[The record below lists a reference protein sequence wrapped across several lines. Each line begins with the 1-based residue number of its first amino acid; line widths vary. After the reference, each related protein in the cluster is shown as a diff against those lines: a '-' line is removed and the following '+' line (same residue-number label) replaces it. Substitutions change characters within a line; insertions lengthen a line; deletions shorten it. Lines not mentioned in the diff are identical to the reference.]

1 MKVIIVDDERLAR
14 KELRT
19 MLSGFSEVEILAE
32 CENAQSAIEEI
43 EKQKPDLVFLDINMP
58 GKDGFSL
65 LEELDDVPEII
76 FVTAYDEYAL
86 KAFEVNA
93 LDYLLKPVQV
103 ERLQEALN
111 KFNSTVSIKNNS
123 QKLDASSQI
132 FVKNGERCW
141 FVKLADVPLFESEG
155 NYVRI
160 YFETNKPLILK
171 SLNNLE
177 NRLDENVFFRANR
190 KHIINLHWIES
201 VENWFNGG
209 LMVKLKTGMK
219 IEVSRRQASKLKD
232 MKSL

>member
-19 MLSGFSEVEILAE
+19 ILSGFSEVEILAE
-32 CENAQSAIEEI
+32 CENALSAIEEI

-111 KFNSTVSIKNNS
+111 KFNSNVTVKNNG

-190 KHIINLHWIES
+190 KHIINLLWIES

-219 IEVSRRQASKLKD
+219 IEVSRRQASKLKE